1 MSRDE
6 MSALQGKR
14 LNKLV
19 NLVYH
24 NVPFYRNKMQEMD
37 LSPDDIQ
44 TIEDIVKLPF
54 TTKQDL
60 RDNYPYGLQAAP
72 ASEIVRVHASSGTT
86 GNPTIVGYTRRDLS
100 VWSEVMSRCLSAYG
114 VTRNDT
120 FSVSYGYGLFTG
132 GLGAH
137 YGVENLGATVI
148 PASTG
153 NTEKHVRLIRDLGIT
168 GIACTPSYA
177 LYLAEV
183 VERMGLTKNDIN
195 LRIGA
200 FGAEPWTESMRK
212 EIEERLGLKGYNI
225 YGLSEIMGPGVSY
238 ECQEQHGSHI
248 NEDHFYPEIIN
259 PETLER
265 LPDGEVGELVFTTLT
280 KEGMPLLRYRTKDLT
295 SLMEGECPCGRTNI
309 RMSGI
314 VGRSDDMLIIRGINV
329 FPSQVESVILDMPQ
343 FEPQYMLVVDRKNN
357 LDSLQVQVE
366 VRKDFFS
373 DDMGS
378 MLAMKKALSDK
389 LKSVLSISAEVK
401 LMEPNSIARSEGKS
415 KRVIDNR
422 ILKIKKVCD
431 MTIKQLSVF
440 LENKTGRINDVTK
453 TLAKYDINMH
463 AFSMAEST
471 DFGIL
476 RLIVSDVE
484 KAVEVLR
491 AENFAVMLTDVVCI
505 SCPNVA
511 GSLAKVLD
519 YLAAENIFIE
529 YMYAFA
535 QGDTAHVVIRPSNV
549 ERCVEILN
557 KFNCNVLTKN
567 SL

>member
-1 MSRDE
+1 MIWNKNKECMSRDE

-183 VERMGLTKNDIN
+183 VERMGLTKKDIG

-225 YGLSEIMGPGVSY
+225 YGLK
-238 ECQEQHGSHI
+238 
-248 NEDHFYPEIIN
+248 
-259 PETLER
+259 LWA
-265 LPDGEVGELVFTTLT
+265 LVFPMNARNNMVRISMRIIFILKSLTL
-280 KEGMPLLRYRTKDLT
+280 KRW
-295 SLMEGECPCGRTNI
+295 
-309 RMSGI
+309 
-314 VGRSDDMLIIRGINV
+314 NV
-329 FPSQVESVILDMPQ
+329 F
-343 FEPQYMLVVDRKNN
+343 R
-357 LDSLQVQVE
+357 
-366 VRKDFFS
+366 
-373 DDMGS
+373 
-378 MLAMKKALSDK
+378 
-389 LKSVLSISAEVK
+389 
-401 LMEPNSIARSEGKS
+401 MEKW
-415 KRVIDNR
+415 
-422 ILKIKKVCD
+422 
-431 MTIKQLSVF
+431 
-440 LENKTGRINDVTK
+440 ENWC
-453 TLAKYDINMH
+453 L
-463 AFSMAEST
+463 
-471 DFGIL
+471 L
-476 RLIVSDVE
+476 L
-484 KAVEVLR
+484 
-491 AENFAVMLTDVVCI
+491 
-505 SCPNVA
+505 
-511 GSLAKVLD
+511 
-519 YLAAENIFIE
+519 
-529 YMYAFA
+529 
-535 QGDTAHVVIRPSNV
+535 
-549 ERCVEILN
+549 
-557 KFNCNVLTKN
+557 
-567 SL
+567 